1 MWEFP
6 SLSCSFFATMLC
18 MINPSY
24 THGAYSSPLLGM
36 TIGEQLESV
45 VQQFPDRDALVV
57 CSQNFRATYAKLWE
71 LINDCARG
79 LLAMGVRPGDRV
91 GIWSPNCYEWVA
103 VQYATAR
110 VGAILV
116 NVNPAYQ
123 APELE
128 FVLQQAGISVL
139 IHAAGFKHSNYLSII
154 ETVRPRCDALQQI
167 LFLNQ
172 DWETLLA
179 TGKTV
184 PEKDLEMRAS
194 MLQFDDPI
202 NIQYTSGTT
211 GHPKGAT
218 LTHHNILNNAWFV
231 GESLGYSERDRVCVP
246 VPFYHCFGMVLGNLA
261 CLARG
266 ACLVVPA
273 EAFAAKPT
281 LQAVQQERCTS
292 LYGVPTMF
300 RCLLE
305 EPGFETYDVSSLR
318 TGVMAGAPCPI
329 ELMCDVI
336 SKLHMPEVAIGY
348 GMTETS
354 PISTMSLRDDPVE
367 RRVSTVGKVH
377 PHVEICIRDA
387 STAQVL
393 PRNTPGELCTRG
405 YSVMSGYW
413 NNPEATT
420 ASIDSAGWMR
430 TGDLAV
436 MDEDGYLKIVGRI
449 KDMIIRGGENI
460 YPAEIEAVLHTH
472 PDVSEAHIV
481 GVPSTKYGE
490 EVMAWIRLRPDASLT
505 RTDLIN
511 YCQPRLS
518 AFKIPKYWQFTDS
531 FPMTVTGKV
540 QKFQL
545 REMGARLLE
554 KAEEHKK

>member
-1 MWEFP
+1 MVN
-6 SLSCSFFATMLC
+6 L
-18 MINPSY
+18 SY
-24 THGAYSSPLLGM
+24 THGASSSPLLAM
-36 TIGEQLESV
+36 TIGEQLQSV
-45 VQQFPDRDALVV
+45 VERFPDREAVVV
-57 CSQNFRATYAKLWE
+57 CSQHFRATYAQLWD

-79 LLAMGVRPGDRV
+79 LLAMGIEPGDRV
-91 GIWSPNCYEWVA
+91 GIWSSNRFEWVV

-110 VGAILV
+110 IGAILV

-128 FVLQQAGISVL
+128 FVLQQAGIKIL
-139 IHAAGFKHSNYLSII
+139 IHAAGFKQSNYLSMI
-154 ETVRPRCDALQQI
+154 ETVRPRCDTLQHL
-167 LFLNQ
+167 LFLDTQ
-172 DWETLLA
+172 WDALLESGQTLPVSELDA
-179 TGKTV
+179 
-184 PEKDLEMRAS
+184 RS
-194 MLQFDDPI
+194 SRLQFDDPI

-231 GESLGYSERDRVCVP
+231 GEVLGYTEQDRVCVP

-266 ACLVVPA
+266 ASVVVPA
-273 EAFAAKPT
+273 EAFAVIPT
-281 LQAVQQERCTS
+281 LQAVHQERCTS

-305 EPGFETYDVSSLR
+305 EPGFASYDVTSLR

-329 ELMCDVI
+329 ELMRDVV

-354 PISTMSLRDDPVE
+354 PISTMSLRNDPLE

-387 STAQVL
+387 ATGHVV

-405 YSVMSGYW
+405 YSVMPCYW
-413 NNPEATT
+413 NNPDATA

-436 MDEDGYLKIVGRI
+436 MDEEGYLKIVGRI

-481 GVPSTKYGE
+481 GVPSDKYGE
-490 EVMAWIRLRPDASLT
+490 EVMAWIRVRPDAALT
-505 RTDLIN
+505 NTELIN
-511 YCQPRLS
+511 YCQPLLS

-554 KAEEHKK
+554 KV

>member
-1 MWEFP
+1 MP
-6 SLSCSFFATMLC
+6 LSYSHGIAAT
-18 MINPSY
+18 
-24 THGAYSSPLLGM
+24 PLLGL
-36 TIGEQLESV
+36 TIGDQLRSV
-45 VQQFPDRDALVV
+45 VERFPEREALVV
-57 CSQNFRATYAKLWE
+57 CSQRYRATYRQLWQSVE
-71 LINDCARG
+71 ACARG
-79 LLAMGVRPGDRV
+79 LLHRGVKKGDRV
-91 GIWSPNCYEWVA
+91 GIWSPNRYEWVI

-110 VGAILV
+110 LGAILV

-128 FVLQQAGISVL
+128 YVLEQAGISVL
-139 IHAAGFKHSNYLSII
+139 LHAAGFKQTNYLTLL
-154 ETVRPRCDALQQI
+154 ETVRPRCPSLKQSLYLDTGWNA
-167 LFLNQ
+167 
-172 DWETLLA
+172 LLA
-179 TGKTV
+179 EGATV
-184 PEKDLEMRAS
+184 PVEKLHEVERT
-194 MLQFDDPI
+194 LHFDDPI

-231 GESLGYSERDRVCVP
+231 GEVLGYTERDRVCVP

-261 CLARG
+261 TLARG
-266 ACLVVPA
+266 GCVVAPG

-281 LQAVQQERCTS
+281 LEALAAERCTS

-305 EPGFETYDVSSLR
+305 EPGFERYDVTSLR

-329 ELMCDVI
+329 ELMREVI
-336 SKLHMPEVAIGY
+336 DKLHMPEVAIGY

-354 PISTMSLRDDPVE
+354 PISTMSLRDDTLE

-377 PHVEICIRDA
+377 PHVEVCIVDPA
-387 STAQVL
+387 TNQLVECG
-393 PRNTPGELCTRG
+393 TPGELRTRG
-405 YSVMSGYW
+405 YSVMPGYW
-413 NNPEATT
+413 NNPAAT
-420 ASIDSAGWMR
+420 AACLDAAGWMK
-430 TGDLAV
+430 TGDLAT
-436 MDEDGYLKIVGRI
+436 MDAEGYVSIVGRL

-481 GVPSTKYGE
+481 GIPSEKYGE
-490 EVMAWIRLRPDASLT
+490 EVMAWLRLRPGATVEVAEL
-505 RTDLIN
+505 LA

-518 AFKIPKYWQFTDS
+518 AYKIPKHWRFVEQ

-545 REMGARLLE
+545 REMGAR
-554 KAEEHKK
+554 AG